1 LAQAL
6 TLGRLAGPNHRL
18 AMASPVSSAAPSD
31 STAAIVLRQFWG
43 ITAVPERVS
52 AGVSRDNWRT
62 GEAFWLSY
70 SEAGERARFLR
81 EAELLRA
88 LPFRLKSL
96 GAAWTVPEVVPTV
109 ENESIATSE
118 HGLWRMTRHVH
129 GQEPDP
135 RHPGTYPALAAM
147 LAEVH
152 RVLRSMPYSLAVCE
166 RGIVEKGRD
175 LLQTYRTSSFS
186 CVTQDPRERLLV
198 QTLCEWLELRLSV
211 LEAEPRQLTHGDWI
225 PGNLKVSADGWAVL
239 DWEFCRLDPVVMD
252 LAQSCCTLLMWS
264 GLNRVADRIDELVHR
279 YSELTGHQVLMESV
293 PAAMVLFWLNN
304 YNHWHGRQARIG
316 RYGHVLELLPE
327 RLRQVGT
334 FVGAL

>member
-1 LAQAL
+1 MSSL
-6 TLGRLAGPNHRL
+6 
-18 AMASPVSSAAPSD
+18 VSSAAPSD
-31 STAAIVLRQFWG
+31 YTAAAVLRQFWG
-43 ITAVPERVS
+43 ITAVPEHVS
-52 AGVSRDNWRT
+52 AGVSRDNWRI

-70 SEAGERARFLR
+70 SEASERARFLR

-96 GAAWTVPEVVPTV
+96 GAAWTVPEIVPTM

-118 HGLWRMTRHVH
+118 QGFWRITRHVP

-135 RHPGTYPALAAM
+135 RHSGTYPALAAM

-152 RVLRSMPYSLAVCE
+152 KALGSLPQSLVVCE

-175 LLQTYRTSSFS
+175 LVHTYCTSSFS
-186 CVTQDPRERLLV
+186 CVTQDPRERFLV
-198 QTLCEWLELRLSV
+198 QTLCEWLGLRLSI

-225 PGNLKVSADGWAVL
+225 PRNLKVSADGWAVL

-279 YSELTGHQVLMESV
+279 YAELTGHEVSMESV
-293 PAAMVLFWLNN
+293 PTAMVLYWLNN
-304 YNHWHGRQARIG
+304 YDHWRGRQARIG
-316 RYGHVLELLPE
+316 RYGHVLAIQPE
-327 RLRQVGT
+327 RLHQVGT